1 MYRHYKNKEK
11 DMRVLLLAVSLML
24 VAQVAVAAPKEMGN
38 APVAGNYK
46 NKIQCGYLALEMR
59 KNAVAKQYFTEGE
72 ALFKEQNPKATEMD
86 LAKVFSYERGFLH
99 GYLAG
104 QMSGMSSMGDL
115 NKLFSHAYENMC
127 KKASDKPQLREKE

>member
-1 MYRHYKNKEK
+1 
-11 DMRVLLLAVSLML
+11 MRVLLLAVSLML